1 MGFINNTSYILNAV
15 LTKKGREYLAR
26 PGSNFNITKFALS
39 DDEIDYTLFDT
50 AHPKGN
56 DYFGAVL
63 ESTPMLEPCV
73 DPEVVMKY
81 KLFTMDV
88 GTRALPYIVQTPSTL
103 TSDDTCLT
111 SVLDQSNN
119 AEPWTMTT
127 AVLDPST
134 AGSNNQF
141 SEEDYS
147 FLVLNKN
154 VVDIGTGQGVGV
166 DYNSGA
172 VYGEETGRLSKKVIG
187 TVATIKTGM
196 GVATMPYERETSII
210 ITGQMSGAVYVL
222 PIKVKYRDNTPT
234 N

>member
-1 MGFINNTSYILNAV
+1 M
-15 LTKKGREYLAR
+15 
-26 PGSNFNITKFALS
+26 
-39 DDEIDYTLFDT
+39 
-50 AHPKGN
+50 
-56 DYFGAVL
+56 
-63 ESTPMLEPCV
+63 
-73 DPEVVMKY
+73 
-81 KLFTMDV
+81 
-88 GTRALPYIVQTPSTL
+88 
-103 TSDDTCLT
+103 
-111 SVLDQSNN
+111 
-119 AEPWTMTT
+119 
-127 AVLDPST
+127 
-134 AGSNNQF
+134 
-141 SEEDYS
+141 
-147 FLVLNKN
+147 VLNKN

>member
-56 DYFGAVL
+56 DYYGAVL

-88 GTRALPYIVQTPSTL
+88 GTRALPYININPLALNGTNTSL
-103 TSDDTCLT
+103 TTIFDETNTAGQWSI
-111 SVLDQSNN
+111 S
-119 AEPWTMTT
+119 T

-134 AGSNNQF
+134 EGSNNQF
-141 SEEDYS
+141 IEEDYS

-154 VVDIGTGQGVGV
+154 VVDIGVGQGAAL
-166 DYNSGA
+166 DFNSGA
-172 VYGEETGRLSKKVIG
+172 TYGEESGRLSKKVVG
-187 TVATIKTGM
+187 QVATIKSGM
-196 GVATMPYERETSII
+196 AVATMPYERETSIV

-222 PIKVKYRDNTPT
+222 PVKVEYRDNTPT
-234 N
+234 